1 LQLTTAERDET
12 LQKLNGDMYLLH
24 HICRYILLR
33 LDTHLSD
40 GAATY
45 DFDAITVEHV
55 LPQRPASDSQ
65 WKKIFSTR
73 EMHTRYVHRLGNLV
87 LLSRGKNSQA
97 ENYDFEQKK
106 SKYFCT
112 EGGISSF
119 RLTTQVIRH
128 KEWTPE
134 IIEQRQ
140 LELIGHL
147 KKLWRL

>member
-1 LQLTTAERDET
+1 
-12 LQKLNGDMYLLH
+12 
-24 HICRYILLR
+24 
-33 LDTHLSD
+33 LDSHLSD

-45 DFDAITVEHV
+45 DFDTVSVEHV
-55 LPQRPASDSQ
+55 LPQRPAIDSQ
-65 WKKIFSTR
+65 WKQAFPTK
-73 EMHTRYVHRLGNLV
+73 EVHAHYVHRLGNLV

-97 ENYDFEQKK
+97 ENFDFEHKK
-106 SKYFCT
+106 RQYFCT

-140 LELIGHL
+140 TELISHL